1 MPNLSSEEVRVIV
14 KEAVKETLV
23 SIGVDVE
30 DATEVQKD
38 MAYIRQFR
46 KGSQSLKGNIIR
58 TIIVVLVPATL
69 YLIWEAVKTSIK
81 Q

>member
-23 SIGVDVE
+23 SIGVDVD

-46 KGSQSLKGNIIR
+46 KGSQSLRGNIIR
-58 TIIVVLVPATL
+58 TIVTILIPATL
-69 YLIWEAVKTSIK
+69 YLMWEAFKSSVK